1 MHTYSPHVSFTIT
14 PVADGVD
21 EWTVSVMMSKR
32 ATSIADFLASTVRL
46 NVSMIRFSVIG
57 ALLISKALLL
67 ARRLKCDE
75 QRVLPLEYDLLCGLS
90 IVQSFCTAL
99 C

>member
-1 MHTYSPHVSFTIT
+1 MYVSFAIT

-32 ATSIADFLASTVRL
+32 PTSIADFLAFPVRL
-46 NVSMIRFSVIG
+46 TVSQAPFRVFR

-67 ARRLKCDE
+67 ARRMTVTNSVYF
-75 QRVLPLEYDLLCGLS
+75 QLS
-90 IVQSFCTAL
+90 VASCVVCRLFVHFAQLFAE
-99 C
+99 